1 MRNLEFR
8 DVEYKNLLNEKL
20 QMDDGSEATRVQ
32 SKELGEQIPVN

>member
-20 QMDDGSEATRVQ
+20 QMDDGSETTRVQ